1 MIKPLKNTLIQQ
13 ATATK
18 TVAKLQY
25 RLECLSSRLSND
37 DVIIEEPL
45 QINLIWFN
53 TKKAYYQHDEL
64 AVIMRTPGN
73 DIELIVGFLFSEGVI
88 TNNADII
95 SICVA
100 NDSPTNNILEVEL
113 AKSVL
118 LDWTLLTRSFTSQ
131 SSCGVC
137 GKTSIKSLALKSHK
151 ALNNNSQWLSIAAI
165 PEYCQTLTSKQDL
178 FISTGGV
185 HAAGLINNNQWL
197 SVQEDIGRHNAVDK
211 IIGDIVLNN
220 HVLEEAILLLTGRI
234 SFELMQKAVMVGISV
249 VIAVGAPSSLAVDVA
264 KQFDITLI
272 GFTKN
277 KQFNVYHGDYRLKSE
292 HI

>member
-1 MIKPLKNTLIQQ
+1 M
-13 ATATK
+13 
-18 TVAKLQY
+18 
-25 RLECLSSRLSND
+25 
-37 DVIIEEPL
+37 
-45 QINLIWFN
+45 
-53 TKKAYYQHDEL
+53 
-64 AVIMRTPGN
+64 
-73 DIELIVGFLFSEGVI
+73 
-88 TNNADII
+88 
-95 SICVA
+95 
-100 NDSPTNNILEVEL
+100 
-113 AKSVL
+113 
-118 LDWTLLTRSFTSQ
+118 
-131 SSCGVC
+131 
-137 GKTSIKSLALKSHK
+137 
-151 ALNNNSQWLSIAAI
+151 
-165 PEYCQTLTSKQDL
+165 
-178 FISTGGV
+178 